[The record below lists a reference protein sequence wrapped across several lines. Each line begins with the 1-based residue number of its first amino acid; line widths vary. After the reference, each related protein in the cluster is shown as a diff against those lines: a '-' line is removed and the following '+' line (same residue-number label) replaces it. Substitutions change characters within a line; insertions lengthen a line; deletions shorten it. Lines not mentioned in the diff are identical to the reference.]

1 MVTNVLL
8 TVTNILPMMTDVS
21 QEIEYCQPTNSC
33 KNGRK
38 MEQRWVGNTAFANE
52 LPDSLVL
59 SVTFFEL
66 VGIGAIN
73 CLSGTI
79 IGIGGVPNKFSVADS
94 KVGIGDPM
102 TSAPD
107 PNLQIKPYHHRLPS
121 ITEYPRVK
129 FLDKN
134 ILILHKRQPIKIN
147 VFSFERFF
155 MLLWLQP
162 LLIIINNDRSNH
174 CLMWSLWDRGE
185 LITFSRFNLEYQ
197 KGVFKT

>member
-1 MVTNVLL
+1 
-8 TVTNILPMMTDVS
+8 
-21 QEIEYCQPTNSC
+21 
-33 KNGRK
+33 
-38 MEQRWVGNTAFANE
+38 MEQRWVGNTAFADE
-52 LPDSLVL
+52 LPHSLVL
-59 SVTFFEL
+59 LVKFFEL

-107 PNLQIKPYHHRLPS
+107 PDLQIKPYHLRLSSSAAPN
-121 ITEYPRVK
+121 IPGLI
-129 FLDKN
+129 LDKN

-155 MLLWLQP
+155 MLL
-162 LLIIINNDRSNH
+162 
-174 CLMWSLWDRGE
+174 
-185 LITFSRFNLEYQ
+185 
-197 KGVFKT
+197 